1 MKLYLIRVSLPT
13 VYTVATKT
21 RKEAIKQATKR
32 YQREHGNTWLE
43 PEVQIV
49 SEEEVNLGFWESVDS
64 AIDDY
69 KERVL

>member
-1 MKLYLIRVSLPT
+1 MKLYLIRVSVPT
-13 VYTVATKT
+13 VYTVATNTKQ
-21 RKEAIKQATKR
+21 EAIQQATQR
-32 YQREHGNTWLE
+32 FQREHGNTWLE
-43 PEVQIV
+43 PEIQIV